1 MSRMPRNSTELIAR
15 ANAYRS
21 PRNLVAQLA
30 PGGLVTLFNRGM
42 APARV
47 RRWGVVVSGGHEL
60 YVGRGGP
67 RAARSS

>member
-1 MSRMPRNSTELIAR
+1 MSRMPRNSADLIAR

-47 RRWGVVVSGGHEL
+47 RRRGGVVAGGHEL

-67 RAARSS
+67 QRAQIS